1 MKNDRDVV
9 HGRQPGAG
17 PTAIACSL
25 GRHLRPATTRSG
37 VQALAC
43 SSRDCMGL
51 AMHSLCSRLT
61 MVTLFLLLCG
71 NISFAVNIDQAKP
84 GALPS
89 GHPAVAPSSA
99 APTGDVT
106 PEQIAAQDRTKFA
119 ADIKLDDLRLLEVL
133 HRDQVKILDSW
144 ARQSLSTMMH
154 HQSYEG
160 HDALYTAL
168 DMAFR
173 PEAWQDKNIIFVQA
187 IPIRQRLSVL
197 ADGPTEEFKQAE
209 RQRILQT
216 GMVSPAFMEQREV
229 GDLLERTAAADV
241 RLADSIRKVMDAL
254 EVFRTL
260 RGSLFM
266 APPASGTNETW
277 MHPYQL
283 QGNVP
288 MLAQA
293 ATQRGDTL
301 PAVPGYAPTEAISMV
316 KGFGELEFGWRS
328 NDAAEANDGIRV
340 LVDNAPAINPT
351 VYHDPFKRKVELW
364 YNRLFNGT
372 LLAGSLYFIAV
383 TLFLIGAVGV
393 TTASRKWAM
402 GFFTLAL
409 LVHIAA
415 MAIRWW
421 LAGRI
426 PIQNQFESVLGSAML
441 GCILGWVL
449 EVRKR
454 NNLFGLALSFVGW
467 LAMTACFAVPYIWGK
482 EIGESIGKVAG
493 VLSDY
498 WLYIHVNVVICSY
511 ALISASFA
519 LGGLYLLVKLWHWI
533 SPLEQ
538 PASAL
543 TAAQAVGVSRGGTAT
558 MEAGGGSDTTQ
569 IARERAR
576 FLEQLDGANVVV
588 LQMAFWAL
596 GTGIVCGA
604 IWADHSWGRP
614 WGWDPKETFALV
626 TWIVY
631 LIIVHVRFVTPRN
644 KAMWTSALSV
654 IGFGVMLF
662 NWIGVNFFLAG
673 LHSYA

>member
-1 MKNDRDVV
+1 MKAGNQCQQRAFETCPDVSRRDSCFGFIVAV
-9 HGRQPGAG
+9 L
-17 PTAIACSL
+17 I
-25 GRHLRPATTRSG
+25 
-37 VQALAC
+37 LA
-43 SSRDCMGL
+43 
-51 AMHSLCSRLT
+51 
-61 MVTLFLLLCG
+61 LCG
-71 NISFAVNIDQAKP
+71 STLRAVGIDQAKP
-84 GALPS
+84 GELPS
-89 GHPAVAPSSA
+89 GHPAVSQSNTALA
-99 APTGDVT
+99 GDLT
-106 PEQIAAQDRTKFA
+106 AEQIAAQDRTKFA
-119 ADIKLDDLRLLEVL
+119 GEIKLDELRLLEVL

-173 PEAWQDKNIIFVQA
+173 PEAWTGKNIIFVQA
-187 IPIRQRLSVL
+187 VPIRERLSMLVDSST
-197 ADGPTEEFKQAE
+197 ADGQAE
-209 RQRILQT
+209 RSRILHT

-241 RLADSIRKVMDAL
+241 RLADSIGKAMDAL
-254 EVFRTL
+254 EVFRGL
-260 RGSLFM
+260 RGSLLM
-266 APPASGTNETW
+266 APPAEGSSETW

-288 MLAQA
+288 ALAAA
-293 ATQRGDTL
+293 ATQRGDVM
-301 PAVPGYAPTEAISMV
+301 PEVEGYTTTEAVGMV
-316 KGFGELEFGWRS
+316 KGFGELEFGWRT
-328 NDAAEANDGIRV
+328 NDVGEANDGISA
-340 LVDNAPAINPT
+340 LTNTAPAINST

-372 LLAGSLYFIAV
+372 LLAGSLYFVAV

-393 TTASRKWAM
+393 TKALHKWAM

-409 LVHIAA
+409 LVHVTA
-415 MAIRWW
+415 MAVRWW

-441 GCILGWVL
+441 GCIVGWIL
-449 EVRKR
+449 EIRKR
-454 NNLFGLALSFVGW
+454 NNLFGLAMSFVGW

-519 LGGLYLLVKLWHWI
+519 LGGLYLIVKLWHWI
-533 SPLEQ
+533 SPIEE
-538 PASAL
+538 PASAVL
-543 TAAQAVGVSRGGTAT
+543 AAQAVGVTRGGAGT
-558 MEAGGGSDTTQ
+558 MDAAGAGDSLQ
-569 IARERAR
+569 KARERGR
-576 FLEQLDGANVVV
+576 FLEQLDGANVVI

-644 KAMWTSALSV
+644 KAIWTAVLSV
-654 IGFGVMLF
+654 IGFGVMMF